1 MLNTAKFPPRETTSP
16 PPFQD
21 SIGIV
26 ELSERMAQIHA
37 MQQKLTSTV
46 QQQQALVIEN
56 KRRVYRGAV

>member
-1 MLNTAKFPPRETTSP
+1 MLNTTKFPPRETTS
-16 PPFQD
+16 PFQD